1 MLNSLFST
9 TSTAA
14 AATSLTIESLIIA
27 TLASLLLGLGVA
39 GVYMFRNTYSKSFA
53 VSLVLLPAMIQI
65 VIMMVNGNVGAG
77 VAVMGAF
84 SLVRFRSIP
93 GSAREISNIF
103 LAMAIGLTTGMGY
116 VWVALMFLVIIG
128 CASML
133 LTVFRFGEQPLE
145 QREKELKITIPEN
158 LDYTGVFDDLFHK
171 YTKKAELILVKT
183 TNMGSLYE
191 LKYHI
196 YMREAGTEKAFMD
209 ELRCR
214 NGNLSISYGR
224 VSSQNAEL

>member
-1 MLNSLFST
+1 MLDSIF
-9 TSTAA
+9 STAA
-14 AATSLTIESLIIA
+14 STSALTFQALMM
-27 TLASLLLGLGVA
+27 TTVASLALGLGVA
-39 GVYMFRNTYSKSFA
+39 GIYMFRNHYSRSFS

-93 GSAREISNIF
+93 GSAREISSIF

-116 VWVALMFLVIIG
+116 LGVALMFLVIIG
-128 CASML
+128 SASLL
-133 LTVFRFGEQPLE
+133 LTLFRFGEQPAAK
-145 QREKELKITIPEN
+145 REKELKITIPEN
-158 LDYTGVFDDLFHK
+158 LDYAGVFDDHFQT
-171 YTKKAELILVKT
+171 YTHRYELVQVKT
-183 TNMGSLYE
+183 TQMGSLYE

-196 YMREAGTEKAFMD
+196 LMKETGSEKAFMD

-224 VSSQNAEL
+224 VTAQNSEL

>member
-1 MLNSLFST
+1 MLNSLFASA
-9 TSTAA
+9 SAA
-14 AATSLTIESLIIA
+14 AGASGLTMGSLILV
-27 TLASLLLGLGVA
+27 TLASLILGLGVA

-53 VSLVLLPAMIQI
+53 VSLVLLPAIIQI

-84 SLVRFRSIP
+84 SLVRFRSVP

-116 VWVALMFLVIIG
+116 VWVALVFLVIIG
-128 CASML
+128 SASML
-133 LTVFRFGEQPLE
+133 LTVIRFGEQPLE

-158 LDYTGVFDDLFHK
+158 LDYTGVFDDLFEK
-171 YTKKAELILVKT
+171 YADKAVLIQVKT

-196 YMREAGTEKAFMD
+196 YMKVAGTEKAFMD

-214 NGNLSISYGR
+214 NGNLPISYGR
-224 VSSQNAEL
+224 VSSQNTAL

>member
-1 MLNSLFST
+1 MLNSLFASA
-9 TSTAA
+9 STAA
-14 AATSLTIESLIIA
+14 STSGLTMESLILA
-27 TLASLLLGLGVA
+27 TFASLILGLGVA

-84 SLVRFRSIP
+84 SLVRFRSVP

-116 VWVALMFLVIIG
+116 VWVALVFLVIIG
-128 CASML
+128 SASML
-133 LTVFRFGEQPLE
+133 LTVFRFGEQSLA

-158 LDYTGVFDDLFHK
+158 LDFTGIFDDLFEK
-171 YTKKAELILVKT
+171 YARKVVLIQVKT

-196 YMREAGTEKAFMD
+196 YLKEAGTEKAFMD

-224 VSSQNAEL
+224 VSSQNTEL